1 MNSRLGRRPVAVILL
16 VAFTGAFLAVG
27 VPRFDTADA
36 SVPGGNGKIA
46 FESARDGN
54 LEIYV
59 MDESGAGQLNITNNS
74 SADVDAA
81 WSPDGTRIAFA
92 RATAHFDIWVMDA
105 DGSGATN
112 LTPMAN
118 DGNGNTGIEPAWSP
132 DGTRIAYTDGHEI
145 WSMAPDGSDKT
156 NLTATAPA
164 VGIEK
169 GAAYSPDGS
178 QIAMIRN
185 GDVWV
190 MNEDGSNPVQLT
202 TTPSDNELGPDW
214 SPDGTR
220 IVFQRG
226 SEIWTMN
233 PDGSEATA
241 IVAGAGKSGVNPAW
255 SPDGRRIIFASTAF
269 GALNGLDIF
278 TMNPDGSDVR
288 RLDTA
293 ANTND
298 DNPHWQPVVAATDL
312 GVTIA
317 ESRDPARV
325 DRVLTYTIEVTNHG
339 PVSARLVSL
348 YSVLPFGT
356 KFDSVTSSQGSC
368 TKKRSSLTCKLGN
381 MEAEGV
387 ATINLTVIPIAPFDL
402 SYRVD
407 ITSSSG
413 DLNPENDFAVAQTGI
428 LLPLGG
434 EPDARITWRV
444 PNRLRDADGDGLLDE
459 EAFNNPKASVPE
471 YEMTIVG
478 CTSSPAGHV
487 VNYDFEITLPN
498 GDVLEQSSPDC
509 RFSFNPPREGIYPVK
524 LTITDEDGGTSTDRR
539 DVPFKDFFIVSLGD
553 SVASGEGN
561 PEIICNQGCHWWDPP
576 ETWQDRRCH
585 RTSKS
590 GPSRAAL
597 AIEESD
603 PTTSVTFTHLACSG
617 AQITSGIL
625 YHYRGIEPP
634 DDTSLIRPQVSVL
647 KDLMEQWGRKPDA
660 VLISIGAN
668 DAQFADAVTRCLLPD
683 RCHKD
688 EDFVAEVRRRM
699 NRLPGRFELLGNKLD
714 DLGIPGNRVFIT
726 EYFDPTRNHSNRYVQ
741 CVDFIFPSE
750 WQWAKENVIDKL
762 NEHVGAAAARPRH
775 GWNAVTGIA
784 RSYATH
790 GYCSF
795 SSWVVRLEQ
804 SIDWQG
810 DANGAFHPN
819 GLGHI
824 LYGSSIANALKA
836 KLY

>member
-1 MNSRLGRRPVAVILL
+1 MTLRLARRPAAVVVLAAVAV
-16 VAFTGAFLAVG
+16 TFLTVL
-27 VPRFDTADA
+27 PRLDAARA
-36 SVPGGNGKIA
+36 SVPGDNGKIA
-46 FESARDGN
+46 FESTRDGN
-54 LEIYV
+54 SEIYV
-59 MDESGAGQLNITNNS
+59 MNSSGDRQINLTNNS

-81 WSPDGTRIAFA
+81 WSPDGTSIAFA
-92 RATAHFDIWVMDA
+92 RATAHFDVWVMEA

-112 LTPMAN
+112 LTPSAN
-118 DGNGNTGIEPAWSP
+118 DGNGNAGTEPAWSP

-156 NLTATAPA
+156 NLTATAP
-164 VGIEK
+164 GTGLEK
-169 GAAYSPDGS
+169 GATYSPDGS
-178 QIAMIRN
+178 LIAMIRN

-202 TTPSDNELGPDW
+202 STPGDNELSPDW

-226 SEIWTMN
+226 PEIWTIN
-233 PDGSEATA
+233 ADGSNATA
-241 IVAGAGKSGVNPAW
+241 IVGGPGESGVNPAW
-255 SPDGRRIIFASTAF
+255 SPNGNRIVFASTSF

-278 TMNPDGSDVR
+278 TMNPDGTDEQ

-293 ANTND
+293 ADKND
-298 DNPHWQPVVAATDL
+298 DNPHWQPVVEATDL

-325 DRVLTYTIEVTNHG
+325 DRKLTYTIEVTNHG
-339 PVSARLVSL
+339 PVNVRLASA
-348 YSVLPFGT
+348 YSILPFGT
-356 KFDSVTSSQGSC
+356 KFESVSSSQGSC
-368 TKKRSSLTCKLGN
+368 KKKGSFLTCNLGKIN
-381 MEAEGV
+381 DEGV
-387 ATINLTVIPIAPFDL
+387 ATIALTVIPIAPFDL

-407 ITSSSG
+407 LTSSSG
-413 DLNPENDFAVAQTGI
+413 DPNPANDFAVAKTGI
-428 LLPLGG
+428 LMPFGG
-434 EPDARITWRV
+434 EPDARITWSV

-459 EAFNNPKASVPE
+459 ETFNNPKATVPD
-471 YEMTIVG
+471 YEMTMLG
-478 CTSSPAGHV
+478 CTSSPVGHV

-498 GDVLEQSSPDC
+498 GDVLEQSSSDC
-509 RFSFNPPREGIYPVK
+509 RFSFNPPREGKYPVK
-524 LTITDEDGGTSTDRR
+524 LTITDEDGGKSTARR

-561 PEIICNQGCHWWDPP
+561 PEIICNEGCHWWDPP

-617 AQITSGIL
+617 AQITAGIL

-634 DDTSLIRPQVSVL
+634 DDDSLIRPQVSVL
-647 KDLMEQWGRKPDA
+647 KDLMDQWGRKPDA
-660 VLISIGAN
+660 VMISIGAN

-683 RCHKD
+683 RCQKD
-688 EDFVAEVRRRM
+688 EEFVGDVKRWLK
-699 NRLPGRFELLGNKLD
+699 RLPGRYELLGNKLD
-714 DLGIPGNRVFIT
+714 DLGIPNDRVFIT
-726 EYFDPTRNHSNRYVQ
+726 EYFDPTRNHDDKFVE
-741 CVDFIFPSE
+741 CVNFIYPSE

-762 NEHVGAAAARPRH
+762 NEHVRTAAARPRH

-790 GYCSF
+790 GYCSK

-810 DANGAFHPN
+810 DINGAFHPN
-819 GLGHI
+819 GLGHV
-824 LYGSSIANALKA
+824 LYGSSLANALKV